1 MKVTGSS
8 PFYYKEYDQFIRA
21 ELLYTLGRDGEA
33 LQTYRD
39 IADQLFHSGA
49 PAHLRLAEIYDR
61 QGERQKARE
70 HYARFAELW
79 KDADPALRPLVEE
92 ARRRAFMPDSSSG
105 ATP

>member
-8 PFYYKEYDQFIRA
+8 PFYYEEYDQFIRA

-33 LQTYRD
+33 LQAYRG
-39 IADQLFHSGA
+39 IADHLFHSGA
-49 PAHLRLAEIYDR
+49 PAHLRLAEIYER

-79 KDADPALRPLVEE
+79 KDADPELQPLVED
-92 ARRRAFMPDSSSG
+92 ARRRMAE
-105 ATP
+105 